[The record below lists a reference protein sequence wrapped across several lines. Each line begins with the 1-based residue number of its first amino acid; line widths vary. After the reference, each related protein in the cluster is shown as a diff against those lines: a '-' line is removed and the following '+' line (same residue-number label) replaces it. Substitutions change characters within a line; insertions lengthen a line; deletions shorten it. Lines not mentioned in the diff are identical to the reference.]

1 MLFSH
6 LNNRQSKILV
16 VDDEPTSLLVMTE
29 ALGDLGE
36 VIGCASG
43 VEALGVAFSFRPDII
58 LLDIEM
64 PNMNGFEVCKAIKQ
78 NPLTALSIVI
88 FVTSHNE
95 QIFEYQSLKYHMEP
109 EQVSIALNFSENPL
123 SVHGHRNRHHIRYLS
138 KPSLTRL

>member
-16 VDDEPTSLLVMTE
+16 VDDEPTSLLAMTE

-95 QIFEYQSLKYHMEP
+95 QIFEYQS
-109 EQVSIALNFSENPL
+109 F
-123 SVHGHRNRHHIRYLS
+123 
-138 KPSLTRL
+138 